1 MPGRLIRF
9 INAANAANV
18 ANAARYPATA
28 ALAVSLVALTLPVS
42 AIPLPS
48 GASTSSTIS
57 TVALA
62 SPAWSLGPAGALQ
75 ASCVRVTYRCSTRGT
90 AVLAVQRSLRAK
102 GYAVAVTGVYGAS
115 TGRAVVAFKTAQA
128 RRGNDR
134 GSTPRVG
141 IRTYAALTAR
151 SGGGGGG
158 GTTPTPTPTPTP
170 AVRCGTA
177 AGRTCQSTAE
187 RVKFAGHRI
196 SARCPVL
203 GATLGDGWGA
213 GRGHQGVD
221 LLITKAQYL
230 TNVPIVAVEDGYILK
245 SRRQDNGA
253 LVVQVVGV
261 SGAGYYYGHQKV
273 NLVAVGD
280 RVKAGE
286 VLGYVGDTGPN
297 PGAFH
302 LHFQFHPRVV
312 TSVDGV
318 HRWLGSPIDA
328 APFIR
333 VVCF

>member
-1 MPGRLIRF
+1 MLGRLNRC
-9 INAANAANV
+9 
-18 ANAARYPATA
+18 ARYAAPA
-28 ALAVSLVALTLPVS
+28 ALVVALVGLTLPAS
-42 AIPLPS
+42 AVPLPA
-48 GASTSSTIS
+48 GVSTSSTVTPLA
-57 TVALA
+57 TV
-62 SPAWSLGPAGALQ
+62 PAWPLGPVGALQ
-75 ASCVRVTYRCSTRGT
+75 VSCAGVAYPCRTRGT

-102 GYAVAVTGVYGAS
+102 GYAVPVTGVYGA
-115 TGRAVVAFKTAQA
+115 TTARAVKAFKTAQA
-128 RRGNDR
+128 RRGNDL

-151 SGGGGGG
+151 PAGGSGG
-158 GTTPTPTPTPTP
+158 GTTPTPSPTPTP
-170 AVRCGTA
+170 APSVRCGTA

-187 RVKFAGHRI
+187 RVRFGGHTV
-196 SARCPVL
+196 SGRCPVL

-221 LLITKAQYL
+221 LLITRAQYR

-245 SRRQDNGA
+245 SHRQDNGA
-253 LVVQVVGV
+253 LVVQEVGV

-280 RVKAGE
+280 RVKAGQII
-286 VLGYVGDTGPN
+286 GYVGDTGPV
-297 PGAFH
+297 PGAYH

-318 HRWLGSPIDA
+318 HRWLGSPVDA
-328 APFIR
+328 APFIK